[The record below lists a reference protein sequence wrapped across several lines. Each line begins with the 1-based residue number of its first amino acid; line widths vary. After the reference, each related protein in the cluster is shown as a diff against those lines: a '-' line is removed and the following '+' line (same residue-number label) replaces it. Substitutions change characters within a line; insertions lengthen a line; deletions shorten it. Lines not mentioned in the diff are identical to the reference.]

1 MTSFTV
7 NFTDEDIDAL
17 RNDTPGLPGRIHL
30 DNCGS
35 ALVPRAVVEAQ
46 LTHLHL
52 ETRVGGY
59 VAQEQ
64 QSEQLAAVYSSFA
77 RLLGGKAEDF
87 AVVGS
92 AVDGWT
98 KAFYSVPLQAG
109 DNIVTAYNEYCSNY
123 VAYLQ
128 RAKRDGIEIRVARP
142 NAEGKLDIDH
152 LESLVDK
159 RTRLISITHVPSSSG
174 QIAPAEKVGEIAKAH
189 DVLYLLDACQSVGQ
203 IDVNFERI
211 GCDMATGTGRKF
223 LRGPRGIGFL
233 YINEKSRTQIDP
245 VVLTNQA
252 ATWTHDND
260 YALRQDAGMF
270 EAWERSCVNQLGFG
284 AAVDYLLELGVERTT
299 ARIAELAAYLRA
311 GIASIK
317 GITPTCQQDATAAIV
332 TFNKEAW
339 SAQDIKVAMEKRAV
353 ATQVASVVHTRLDL
367 GARGVDTTARVS
379 PHYYNTVDELDR
391 FLNLLEGL

>member
-1 MTSFTV
+1 MTSFKA
-7 NFTDEDIDAL
+7 NFTNDEVDAL

-35 ALVPRAVVEAQ
+35 ALVSCAVVETQ
-46 LTHLHL
+46 LAHLHL

-77 RLLGGKAEDF
+77 RLLGGKSDDY

-98 KAFYSVPLQAG
+98 KAFYSVPMRSG

-142 NAEGKLDIDH
+142 NAEGMLDTSH
-152 LESLVDK
+152 LENLVDK
-159 RTRLISITHVPSSSG
+159 NTRLISITHVPSSSG

-189 DVLYLLDACQSVGQ
+189 DVLFLLDACQSVGQ
-203 IDVNFERI
+203 LDVNFERI

-233 YINEKSRTQIDP
+233 YINEKSRAQIEP

-252 ATWTHDND
+252 ATWSDDND
-260 YALRQDAGMF
+260 YILRNDARLF
-270 EAWERSCVNQLGFG
+270 EAWERSCVNQLGLG
-284 AAVDYLLELGVERTT
+284 AAVDYLLALGVERTT
-299 ARIAELAAYLRA
+299 GRIAELTAHLRSGLA
-311 GIASIK
+311 DIRGV
-317 GITPTCQQDATAAIV
+317 TPTCQQDATAAIV
-332 TFNKEAW
+332 TFNKEGWVAR
-339 SAQDIKVAMEKRAV
+339 DIKEAMEKHAV

-367 GARGVDTTARVS
+367 GARGIDTTARVS

-391 FLNLLEGL
+391 FLNLLESL

>member
-1 MTSFTV
+1 MMPIKA
-7 NFTDEDIDAL
+7 NFTKEEVEQL

-46 LTHLHL
+46 LAHLHL

-64 QSEQLAAVYSSFA
+64 QSEQLASVYGSFSG
-77 RLLGGKAEDF
+77 LLGGKPEDY
-87 AVVGS
+87 AMVGS

-98 KAFYSVPLQAG
+98 KAFYSLPMGPG

-142 NAEGKLDIDH
+142 DTEGKLDTDH
-152 LESLVDK
+152 LESLIDT
-159 RTRLISITHVPSSSG
+159 RTRLISITHVSSSSG
-174 QIAPAEKVGEIAKAH
+174 QIAPAEKVGDIARAH
-189 DVLYLLDACQSVGQ
+189 GLLYLLDACQSVGQ
-203 IDVNFERI
+203 LDVNFERI
-211 GCDMATGTGRKF
+211 GCHMATGTGRKF

-233 YINEKSRTQIDP
+233 YMNETARAQIDP

-252 ATWTHDND
+252 ATWTSND
-260 YALRQDAGMF
+260 GYDLRQDAAVF

-284 AAVDYLLELGVERTT
+284 AAVDYLRELGVQRTV
-299 ARIAELAAYLRA
+299 ARITELTAHLRA
-311 GIASIK
+311 GLASIK
-317 GITPTCQQDATAAIV
+317 GITPTCQDDATAAIV
-332 TFNKEAW
+332 TFNKKGW
-339 SAQDIKVAMEKRAV
+339 TAQDVKAEMEKHAV

-367 GARGVDTTARVS
+367 GARGIETTARVS
-379 PHYYNTVDELDR
+379 PHYYNTLEEINC
-391 FLNLLEGL
+391 FLNLIEGL